1 MPASAPNSISV
12 PGTAPAV
19 HTRTPRP
26 GGTNRFD
33 GTAADEA
40 TWHAHGSGQFILVET
55 GISHLRT
62 ELGAWIVPARRV
74 AWVPP
79 GVRHLSGSSGGG
91 SGWVVIPPVEL
102 RGLPRCVCVLRAS
115 ALMIASLQRLTQL
128 KPGDRAK
135 RRLLWKIVAA
145 EMSEAQPEQLEIP
158 MPTAPRMV
166 RAAQS
171 VLARPCAA
179 ASLDKLAARAG
190 MSRRS
195 FTRHFRSQ
203 TGLPYARW
211 KRAVIAQHALELVAA
226 GHKVSCVALD
236 VGYASVSAFIAMFRR
251 QYGESPRQFTI
262 ENSDRYLTVAQP
274 RAASGAEDSTAA
286 AAP

>member
-1 MPASAPNSISV
+1 MPASAPNGSSV
-12 PGTAPAV
+12 
-19 HTRTPRP
+19 H
-26 GGTNRFD
+26 RFD
-33 GTAADEA
+33 GAGADEA
-40 TWHAHGSGQFILVET
+40 TWHAHERGQFILVET

-79 GVRHLSGSSGGG
+79 DVRHISTSSGGG
-91 SGWVVIPPVEL
+91 NGWVVIPPVEL
-102 RGLPRCVCVLRAS
+102 HGLPGCVCVLHAS
-115 ALMIASLQRLTQL
+115 ALMMASLQRLTQL
-128 KPGDRAK
+128 KPGDGAK

-166 RAAQS
+166 KAAQS
-171 VLARPCAA
+171 VLARPGAA
-179 ASLDKLAARAG
+179 ASLDNLAARAG

-236 VGYASVSAFIAMFRR
+236 VGYTSVSAFIAMFRR
-251 QYGESPRQFTI
+251 QYGESPRQFLI
-262 ENSDRYLTVAQP
+262 ENSERYLTVAQP
-274 RAASGAEDSTAA
+274 QAALAAEESAA
-286 AAP
+286 VAV